1 MKYAKA
7 GVFMNYGTLME
18 LSISLAYRLAMCGA
32 ETYRIEESV
41 NRIMSAYRVHAE
53 TFAIPNCI
61 HVSIET
67 DDGTCLTRMCRVGAH
82 DNDLDSVEKYTAVS
96 RRICAEIPD
105 PEVALNWV
113 RETDT
118 QKRKYALPIYLLGNF
133 LGGCG
138 FSVVFGGSI
147 PDSILG
153 GLCGVIIGLV
163 DRNLGKM
170 KVNPFFRII
179 ASAFF
184 MALFAYACSAAKLTA
199 HVDSVIIGALMILV
213 PGLLFTNAMRDI
225 IYGDTNSGINRVVQV
240 FLIAVAIALGTAA
253 AWASV
258 NMLTPLPAA
267 GAVLVHSLW
276 LDILAA
282 FVGCLGFVILFNI
295 HGFGGILCALGGAL
309 TWLTFRLCQ
318 QLGSG
323 DLPAYFFATVV
334 ASGYSEAMARIR
346 KFPAISYLVISIF
359 PLLPGAGIYYAM
371 NYAIQGEMSLFANK
385 FTETL
390 SIAGIM
396 AVGILIVSTSV
407 RLSTEQLQKARQT
420 QLEK

>member
-1 MKYAKA
+1 MNSVKD
-7 GVFMNYGTLME
+7 GVFMNYGTLMD
-18 LSISLAYRLAMCGA
+18 LAISLAYRLAMCGA

-41 NRIMSAYRVHAE
+41 NRIMTAYQVHAE

-67 DDGTCLTRMCRVGAH
+67 ADGTCLTRMCRVGAH

-96 RRICAEIPD
+96 RRICAEVPE
-105 PEVALNWV
+105 PEVALQWM
-113 RETDT
+113 RDTDK
-118 QKRKYALPIYLLGNF
+118 QKRKYSLPVYLLGNF

-147 PDSILG
+147 RDSIFG

-163 DRNLGKM
+163 DRCLSKM
-170 KVNPFFRII
+170 KVNPFFKII

-184 MALFAYACSAAKLTA
+184 MALFAYACSAAGVTS

-253 AWASV
+253 AWATV
-258 NMLTPLPAA
+258 NMITPLPAA
-267 GAVLVHSLW
+267 GAVLVHNLW

-282 FVGCLGFVILFNI
+282 FVGCIGFFILFNI

-318 QLGSG
+318 QIGFS

-334 ASGYSEAMARIR
+334 ASSYSEAMARIR

-371 NYAIQGEMSLFANK
+371 NYAMQSEMSLFANK

-407 RLSTEQLQKARQT
+407 RLITEQLRKT
-420 QLEK
+420 K